1 MPEKTTAQRI
11 AEELLKQNLEG
22 ESKKENSAVITPPIK
37 KKAKPNAKE
46 QSPPIKEK
54 HYYDVKVESMIPAVL
69 TFRVLAEDPQQAADM
84 IKGMNPIG
92 VKHRLVGR
100 RDQKLTVY
108 EAGSSM
114 IRWARNLIGV

>member
-22 ESKKENSAVITPPIK
+22 ESKKENSAVVPPVK
-37 KKAKPNAKE
+37 KVAKPNAKE

-54 HYYDVKVESMIPAVL
+54 RYYDVKVESMIPAVL
-69 TFRVLAEDPQQAADM
+69 TFRVLAEDPQQASEL
-84 IKGMNPIG
+84 IRGMNPVG

-100 RDQKLTVY
+100 KDQKLTVY

-114 IRWARNLIGV
+114 IKWVRNLIGV